1 MVNAAAVSFPE
12 ATVSWESIGYC
23 ANFVEDGRLRSVT
36 SVTAGQR
43 ETVYDLMFPVKGGS
57 FTTAASILSG
67 DVLRIN
73 AG

>member
-1 MVNAAAVSFPE
+1 
-12 ATVSWESIGYC
+12 GYC
-23 ANFVEDGRLRSVT
+23 ANFAEDGRLRSGT

-43 ETVYDLMFPVKGGS
+43 ETVYDLMFPVIGGS

-73 AG
+73 AGEFA